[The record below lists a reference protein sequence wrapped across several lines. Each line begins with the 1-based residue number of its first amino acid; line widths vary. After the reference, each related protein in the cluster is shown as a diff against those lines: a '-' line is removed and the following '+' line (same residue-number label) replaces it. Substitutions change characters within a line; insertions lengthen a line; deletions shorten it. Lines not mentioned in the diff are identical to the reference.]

1 MANNSVAAAS
11 AAPSPRSSAEAT
23 TLRVRR
29 WLEPG
34 SIKVSETPKGFLVVR
49 CSGGLRQHTL

>member
-11 AAPSPRSSAEAT
+11 AAPSPRSSAEAS

-49 CSGGLRQHTL
+49 CSGGLR

>member
-11 AAPSPRSSAEAT
+11 AAPSSSSSAEAS